1 MQRTR
6 ELRGLQR
13 RWRWLLSEAHLVQ
26 REIDLTR
33 VQNSGTAYTINYK
46 EQIEEEL
53 DDLEYVFRYLDR
65 TRNGYHLN
73 KVQALTLALAL
84 IASFLLS
91 ILLARGGL

>member
-6 ELRGLQR
+6 ELRALQR

-26 REIDLTR
+26 REIDLER
-33 VQNSGTAYTINYK
+33 AQNGGTSYTLNYK

-65 TRNGYHLN
+65 TRNGYHLS
-73 KVQALTLALAL
+73 KVQALILALVVV
-84 IASFLLS
+84 ASLLLS
-91 ILLARGGL
+91 ILLARGGV